1 MPSGTPAPARYS
13 QPAQHSS
20 ISNITA
26 EPRGRLAGHR
36 APSYTR
42 FPGADTG
49 GSLLQ
54 TETHRILHARE
65 YGAVADMGKAWT
77 SIKTLARDL
86 MAPPAQQAPGAAGV
100 AAAVAVHVDL
110 ASLLAAAQGA
120 PAGVAVAAGSLADE
134 KASFMAFMSEN
145 YAKLAEEQLT
155 ALAFYKKF
163 KSRIPKIAV
172 V

>member
-1 MPSGTPAPARYS
+1 MTILQKARDSYADYFVDWFDNDLLLAATLLDPTQACQYFLSGR
-13 QPAQHSS
+13 
-20 ISNITA
+20 
-26 EPRGRLAGHR
+26 
-36 APSYTR
+36 
-42 FPGADTG
+42 D
-49 GSLLQ
+49 
-54 TETHRILHARE
+54 
-65 YGAVADMGKAWT
+65 GAVADMGKAWT
-77 SIKTLARDL
+77 SIETLARDL

-120 PAGVAVAAGSLADE
+120 PAGVAVPAGSLADE